1 MKRTNNPLI
10 FAISAPIP
18 AHIHITSDFSVALLF
33 PLSIKSGRRTLLC
46 NIISGYFNE
55 TVWNLLL
62 LLIRKDKQWNL
73 GLIETNGII
82 SDDLSRTRTS
92 WRNQYWYLRP
102 FDSCDTSLSESALT
116 LLQILIRKHYFNIT
130 LSRVYFLLKRN
141 NRYPELQF
149 MQQES
154 GPTHTCILIPS
165 LLQS

>member
-18 AHIHITSDFSVALLF
+18 VHIHITSDFSVALPFTLVIM
-33 PLSIKSGRRTLLC
+33 SGKSTLLC
-46 NIISGYFNE
+46 NMISGYFNE

-82 SDDLSRTRTS
+82 SVDLSRTRTS
-92 WRNQYWYLRP
+92 CRNQYWYLRP
-102 FDSCDTSLSESALT
+102 LDSFDISLSESSLALF
-116 LLQILIRKHYFNIT
+116 QILIGKHYFNIT

-141 NRYPELQF
+141 NQYPE
-149 MQQES
+149 
-154 GPTHTCILIPS
+154 
-165 LLQS
+165 